1 MQRFVHE
8 NCSVIYWSDICL
20 MEKNYKPLKW
30 PTVGDGL
37 NKL

>member
-8 NCSVIYWSDICL
+8 NCSVIVVTCL